1 MKIEDIKK
9 AGILGAGKMG
19 HTIAAMTSLK
29 FPTIVKVRETG
40 AKVTPEEARKRLSA
54 CYPALVRRG
63 KITEQ
68 QKEEALSRITITA
81 KLEDLKDCQ
90 VIIDALP
97 DDLKIKNETLSQ
109 LNGLCPAHTV
119 FTTTSSIFPITSLAA
134 ASGRPDRFI
143 GTHFC
148 IPAHMMALVEVAPA
162 LQTSQETVNFTME
175 FCKHL
180 GKVPVKCKDKPGFIV
195 NYLFFP
201 YLLAAVRALEAGLGT
216 VEEIDTAMK
225 LGLGHPMGPFEL
237 LDMTGID
244 NVDSFAA
251 IYEQLKDERF
261 APPPLLY
268 RMRAAGYLGKL
279 SGRGF
284 YDYTRKD
291 KDGKPEA
298 MNF

>member
-1 MKIEDIKK
+1 MKIEDVKK
-9 AGILGAGKMG
+9 VGILGAGKMG
-19 HTIAAMTSLK
+19 RTIAPMVSLK
-29 FPTIVKVRETG
+29 FSTVLKVREIS
-40 AKVTPEEARKRLSA
+40 AKVTPEEALKRVSA

-68 QKEEALSRITITA
+68 QKEEALSRITITS

-97 DDLKIKNETLSQ
+97 DDLQLKNELLSQ
-109 LNGLCPAHTV
+109 LNRLCPLQSV

-134 ASGRPDRFI
+134 ASGRPEHFI

-148 IPAHMMALVEVAPA
+148 IPAHMMALVEIAPA
-162 LQTSQETVNFTME
+162 LQTNQETVSFTTE

-201 YLLAAVRALEAGLGT
+201 YLLSAVRALEAGLGT

-244 NVDSFAA
+244 NVDSFEA

-268 RMRAAGYLGKL
+268 RMKAAGYLGKL

-284 YDYTRKD
+284 YDYTQKT
-291 KDGKPEA
+291 KEGTPKA

>member
-1 MKIEDIKK
+1 MKIEDVKK
-9 AGILGAGKMG
+9 VGILGAGKMG
-19 HTIAAMTSLK
+19 HTIATAVSLK
-29 FPTIVKVRETG
+29 YPAILKVRETG
-40 AKVTPEEARKRLSA
+40 AKVTPEEALRRISA

-68 QKEEALSRITITA
+68 QKEESLSRVTITG

-97 DDLKIKNETLSQ
+97 DDLKIKNETLKQ
-109 LNGLCPAHTV
+109 LNGICSPQAV

-148 IPAHMMALVEVAPA
+148 IPAHMMALVEIAPA
-162 LQTSQETVNFTME
+162 LQTNQETVNFIMD
-175 FCKHL
+175 FCTNL
-180 GKVPVKCKDKPGFIV
+180 DKVPVKCKDKPGFIV
-195 NYLFFP
+195 NYLIFP
-201 YLLAAVRALEAGLGT
+201 YLLAAVKALEAGLGT

-225 LGLGHPMGPFEL
+225 LGLGHPMGPFEI

-244 NVDSFAA
+244 NVDSFTA

-268 RMRAAGYLGKL
+268 RMKAAGYLGKL

-291 KDGKPEA
+291 KNGKPKA
-298 MNF
+298 MSF

>member
-1 MKIEDIKK
+1 MKIEDVKK
-9 AGILGAGKMG
+9 VGVLGAGKMG
-19 HTIAAMTSLK
+19 HTIATTVSLK
-29 FPTIVKVRETG
+29 FATVLKVRETG
-40 AKVTPEEARKRLSA
+40 AKITPQEALKRVST

-68 QKEEALSRITITA
+68 QKEEALSRITITG

-97 DDLKIKNETLSQ
+97 DDLNLKSEMLSQ
-109 LNGLCPAHTV
+109 LNHLCPPQSV

-134 ASGRPDRFI
+134 ASGRPEHFI

-162 LQTSQETVNFTME
+162 LQTNEETVSLTTE

-201 YLLAAVRALEAGLGT
+201 YLLSAVKALEAGLGT

-225 LGLGHPMGPFEL
+225 LGL
-237 LDMTGID
+237 
-244 NVDSFAA
+244 
-251 IYEQLKDERF
+251 
-261 APPPLLY
+261 
-268 RMRAAGYLGKL
+268 
-279 SGRGF
+279 
-284 YDYTRKD
+284 
-291 KDGKPEA
+291 
-298 MNF
+298 

>member
-1 MKIEDIKK
+1 MKTEDIKK
-9 AGILGAGKMG
+9 IGVLGAGKMG
-19 HTIAAMTSLK
+19 HTIAAAASLK
-29 FPTIVKVRETG
+29 FPVVLKVRETG
-40 AKVTPEEARKRLSA
+40 AKVTPDEARKRLSG

-68 QKEEALSRITITA
+68 QKEEALSRITITGR
-81 KLEDLKDCQ
+81 LEDLKDCQ
-90 VIIDALP
+90 VVIDALP
-97 DDLKIKNETLSQ
+97 DDLKIKNETLSR
-109 LNGLCPAHTV
+109 LNGICPAQAI

-134 ASGRPDRFI
+134 ASGRPERFI

-162 LQTSQETVNFTME
+162 LQTSQETVDVTME
-175 FCKHL
+175 FCKVL
-180 GKVPVKCKDKPGFIV
+180 GKVPVACKDKPGFIV

-244 NVDSFAA
+244 NVHSFAA

-268 RMRAAGYLGKL
+268 RMEAAGYLGKL

-291 KDGKPEA
+291 KDGKPKP
-298 MNF
+298 MSF